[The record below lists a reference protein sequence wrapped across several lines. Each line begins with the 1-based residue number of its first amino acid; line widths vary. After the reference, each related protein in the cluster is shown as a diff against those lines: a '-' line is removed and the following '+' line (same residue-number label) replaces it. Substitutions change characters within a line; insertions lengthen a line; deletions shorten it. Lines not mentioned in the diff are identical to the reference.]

1 VPRRAALLLLL
12 LQVEW
17 LPAVLLNVPIL
28 AVDVLLYS
36 TIIYFMIG

>member
-1 VPRRAALLLLL
+1 

-28 AVDVLLYS
+28 VVDVLLYG
-36 TIIYFMIG
+36 TIIYAMIG